1 MILAATALA
10 SHVWIT
16 TPNAAEKLKWLNNPG
31 YHGFSEMFYEYT
43 SSMANNGSGFE
54 GLGDTPSTFWNITTG
69 IVMIVGRF
77 IPIIGP
83 IAIGGSLAAK
93 KSIPQ
98 SAGTLHTDSK
108 TFGVV
113 LLCVI
118 IILGALLFFPGLALG
133 PIAEALSI
141 K

>member
-1 MILAATALA
+1 M
-10 SHVWIT
+10 T
-16 TPNAAEKLKWLNNPG
+16 TPDPAKNLAWLPNPG
-31 YHGFSEMFYEYT
+31 FHGFSEMFYEF
-43 SSMANNGSGFE
+43 SSASANNGSGFE
-54 GLGDTPSTFWNITTG
+54 GLGDTPSAFWNITTG
-69 IVMIVGRF
+69 IVMIMGRF

-98 SAGTLHTDSK
+98 SAGTLHTDSQ

-113 LLCVI
+113 LFCVI
-118 IILGALLFFPGLALG
+118 VILGALLFFPGLALG
-133 PIAEALSI
+133 PISEALSI